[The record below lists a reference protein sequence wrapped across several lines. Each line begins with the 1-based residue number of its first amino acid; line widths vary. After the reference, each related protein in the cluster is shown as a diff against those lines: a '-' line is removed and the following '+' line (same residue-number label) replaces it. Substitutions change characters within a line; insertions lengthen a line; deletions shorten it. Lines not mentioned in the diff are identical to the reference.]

1 MLKFI
6 IQKMWNKKWMMVSL
20 LLGNLLLISIAA
32 ANPMYSQAVLQRTLN
47 QKLSTYFGESN
58 HHPGKIV
65 VENGIN
71 SLYDITPEDIENTSK
86 TLQEM
91 ADTLALPQL
100 EKVANYV
107 RNAVTAISTLET
119 DGKAR
124 EYSITLSAYSD
135 FAEHIN
141 ITHGEIYS
149 NQVNDGVI
157 DVLVNE
163 RTFVENSLLLGQK
176 LELKQQIKDNSGKPY
191 QIRIAGVFESKDEQ
205 SLYWL
210 TNPSKWNGIFVM
222 DESLFRE
229 VLTNPEL
236 KGCKYDVKWHVIL
249 DHTAIQADQAE
260 TIVQTINEYLPILED
275 LDVRRTMVYCQET
288 LEDFLPEANKLNAT
302 ILVLQIPVLILL
314 AVFIFMVS
322 RQMLE
327 IDQNEISV
335 YKSRGASKGQIV
347 KVYLLQSILLAIMGL
362 VGGIP
367 LGYLVCRILG
377 ASNAFL
383 EFVHRSALPVE
394 FGMNVWLFAGGAAL
408 FSICTMVL
416 PTFKFANVNIVDH
429 KRKKNRKNNNPLWKK
444 LFLDV
449 ILLLISLYGLYQF
462 RGKEEFLA
470 AQVLEDAPLDPTLY
484 ISSSL
489 FMLGAG
495 LLLLRLIPLLVRL
508 VFQIGKRW
516 WSPALYTSFLRILR
530 TNNNQGFLVVFLVL
544 TVSLGIFN
552 TQTARTINANGEERI
567 RYKIGADLVLQEQWE
582 HTLQGPPGGAMQAQS
597 TSTIIIEP
605 KYEKYYDMEGIA
617 NVTKV
622 LVDEKVMVN
631 DGGKRVTNVKL
642 MGINTKEFGEIAWF
656 KTSLLPQHWY
666 EYLNAISQNT
676 QAVLVSS
683 NFQEIYNWRVGD
695 DIVYQNANGQSARG
709 IIYGFIDYWPS
720 YLPTSMEEMSDGTI
734 KQKENYLIVAHLS
747 QLQSS
752 WGVTPYQVWI
762 DTEESSQFIYDY
774 AQQENLQFVVFND
787 VAAEIVAQKNDP
799 IFQGTNGVLT
809 IGFII
814 VLLLCATGFLI
825 YWILSIQSRTLQFGI
840 FRAMGMSTREILS
853 MLINEQIFISG
864 ISVCGGI
871 LVGQIAAELFVPL
884 IQIAYSSAEQVIPLE
899 VISERSDL
907 LRLGI
912 VIGAIIIAC
921 MAVLC
926 VLISKIKITQALKLG
941 ED

>member
-1 MLKFI
+1 MLKFVM
-6 IQKMWNKKWMMVSL
+6 QKMWNKKWMMVSL

-47 QKLSTYFGESN
+47 QKLGTYFVETN
-58 HHPGKIV
+58 HHPGKII

-71 SLYDITPEDIENTSK
+71 SLYTTTPEDVANTEK
-86 TLQEM
+86 TIHEM
-91 ADTLALPQL
+91 VDALALPQL
-100 EKVANYV
+100 EMVKNYV
-107 RNAVTAISTLET
+107 RNAVTAVSTVET

-124 EYSITLSAYSD
+124 EYSATLSAYSD

-141 ITHGEIYS
+141 ITHGEMYS

-157 DVLVNE
+157 DVIVNE
-163 RTFVENSLLLGQK
+163 RTFVENSLIMGQK
-176 LELKQQIKDNSGKPY
+176 LELKNQIKDSSGTPY
-191 QIRIAGVFESKDEQ
+191 QIRIAGIFECKDEQ

-210 TNPSKWNGIFVM
+210 TNASKWNGVFVM
-222 DESLFRE
+222 DETLFQE
-229 VLTNPEL
+229 VLTNPEMT
-236 KGCKYDVKWHVIL
+236 GCKYDVKWHVIL
-249 DHTAIQADQAE
+249 DYTAIQVDQVE
-260 TIVQTINEYLPILED
+260 SMVQTINDYLSILD
-275 LDVRRTMVYCQET
+275 DFDARRTVVYCQET
-288 LEDFLPEANKLNAT
+288 LVDFLPEADKLNVT

-322 RQMLE
+322 QQMLE

-347 KVYLLQSILLAIMGL
+347 RVYLLQSLLLAIMGL

-383 EFVHRSALPVE
+383 EFVHRTALPIK
-394 FGMNVWLFAGGAAL
+394 FGVNVWIFAGGAAL

-416 PTFKFANVNIVDH
+416 PTFRFANVGIVDH
-429 KRKKNRKNNNPLWKK
+429 KRKKNRKNNSPLWKK

-449 ILLLISLYGLYQF
+449 ILLLVSLYGLYQF

-470 AQVLEDAPLDPTLY
+470 AQVLADAPLDPALY

-495 LLLLRLIPLLVRL
+495 LFLLRLIPLFVRL

-516 WSPALYTSFLRILR
+516 WSPALYSSFLRILR

-544 TVSLGIFN
+544 TVSLGIFS
-552 TQTARTINANGEERI
+552 TQTARTINANGEERV
-567 RYKIGADLVLQEQWE
+567 RYKTGADLVVQEQWE
-582 HTLQGPPGGAMQAQS
+582 RNILNMKGEVTGTLI
-597 TSTIIIEP
+597 TEP

-617 NVTKV
+617 NATKV
-622 LVDEKVMVN
+622 LVDEKVTVS
-631 DGGKRVTNVKL
+631 DGGKRVLGVKL

-656 KTSLLPQHWY
+656 KTSLLPAHWY

-683 NFQEIYNWRVGD
+683 NFQDIYDWRVGD
-695 DIVYQNANGQSARG
+695 DIVYQNGNGQSARG

-734 KQKENYLIVAHLS
+734 RQRENYLIVAHLS

-762 DTEESSQFIYDY
+762 DTEGSSQFMYDY
-774 AQQENLQFVVFND
+774 AQQEKLQFVVFND

-809 IGFII
+809 IGFVI

-864 ISVCGGI
+864 ISICGGV
-871 LVGQIAAELFVPL
+871 LVGQIAAKLFVPL

-899 VISERSDL
+899 VISEGSDL
-907 LRLGI
+907 MRLGI
-912 VIGAIIIAC
+912 VIGAIIVAC
-921 MAVLC
+921 MVVLC